1 MTLGACVRRHQSSN
15 VLVPA
20 LRTVGN
26 IVTGDDVQT
35 QVIISCGALTCL
47 LHLLKTA
54 QKKSIKKEACWT
66 ISNITAGTKDQIQ
79 AVIDAGSPGYHP
91 CSWPSPCEPLFMQK
105 DKAAQTVTTAA
116 PALSAAKTAACHT
129 V

>member
-1 MTLGACVRRHQSSN
+1 MQQLCLRGCCWGCRHQSSN

-26 IVTGDDVQT
+26 IVTGDDMQT

-66 ISNITAGTKDQIQ
+66 ISNITAGTKEQIQ
-79 AVIDAGSPGYHP
+79 AVIDAGAGALLGSIAAHVHLHVPMSGGPPPPP
-91 CSWPSPCEPLFMQK
+91 CL
-105 DKAAQTVTTAA
+105 
-116 PALSAAKTAACHT
+116 
-129 V
+129 

>member
-1 MTLGACVRRHQSSN
+1 M
-15 VLVPA
+15 LVPA

-26 IVTGDDVQT
+26 IVTGDDMQT

-66 ISNITAGTKDQIQ
+66 ISNITAGTKEQIQ
-79 AVIDAGSPGYHP
+79 AVIDAGTAFGLHCQPFYSYGATEV
-91 CSWPSPCEPLFMQK
+91 CLM
-105 DKAAQTVTTAA
+105 AARA
-116 PALSAAKTAACHT
+116 ALSS
-129 V
+129 